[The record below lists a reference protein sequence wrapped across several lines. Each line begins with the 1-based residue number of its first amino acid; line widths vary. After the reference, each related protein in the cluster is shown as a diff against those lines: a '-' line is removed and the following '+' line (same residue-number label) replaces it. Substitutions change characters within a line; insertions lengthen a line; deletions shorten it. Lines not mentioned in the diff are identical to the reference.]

1 MRTTTDKLYKD
12 LIRYVKILD
21 DTFIDSL
28 NVRITIIKDDVTGRM
43 FKIIKKDGE
52 VLQLKALRHYSS
64 IYI

>member
-12 LIRYVKILD
+12 LIRYGKILD
-21 DTFIDSL
+21 DTFIDNL

>member
-12 LIRYVKILD
+12 LIRYGKILD

>member
-1 MRTTTDKLYKD
+1 MRTITDKLYKD
-12 LIRYVKILD
+12 LIRYGDILD
-21 DTFIDSL
+21 DTFIDNL

-52 VLQLKALRHYSS
+52 VLQLKVLKHYSS

>member
-1 MRTTTDKLYKD
+1 MRTITDKLYKE
-12 LIRYVKILD
+12 LIRYGEILD
-21 DTFIDSL
+21 DTFIDNL

-52 VLQLKALRHYSS
+52 VLQLKALKHYSS